1 MDINTLKQIVK
12 DALSEGKYALG
23 TAKLSSKSIDSIA
36 KDFLPKSTLNIEPDK
51 DPFSETADSITVK
64 GKGMDDPFK
73 TMTIEARFYIL
84 NDQAALTLTAKGAA
98 DWKLDKAFPVFAKNL
113 GAQVV
118 FAQTPAPPSLF
129 LLSDKDDKYSEGMTF
144 AGSIDFS
151 KMSAGVASM
160 LGISNELLKGAVHL
174 KNGGKDFESI
184 DFKGTEHK
192 NVNLWIAKDCTVQ
205 LNMLSFALP
214 NPLSKTT
221 GALPYIQLK
230 TIFPFSA
237 NTKKY
242 ELPVAMSITSFKK
255 PMRFEADITSLVDA
269 TLDALSAF
277 AGGADLQKTLPPPSE
292 FHLENILRFK
302 QLYVDIDVEGKKVRD
317 VGMLIGSTS
326 DWKIMEVKSTGKK
339 LYAKDV
345 NLGFV
350 VIDPFAGGKPNAYL
364 NLSGGI
370 QLTEKATL
378 LVAASYPNF
387 RVTGYLAENAEFK
400 IKDFIE
406 QFAGPSPAV
415 PDLEI
420 STLEFNLASGDY
432 SFAVE
437 TNGFWPINDSK
448 SLALIINELGFN
460 LAYKSGALDA
470 GFYGTLMVGKVAIS
484 ITADYTSNA
493 EKKGWKFTGK
503 TGEGQKIP
511 FGEFVTYLAKTFNA
525 GEPPKWVKE
534 MYLQDLDTS
543 LETDTKN
550 FTFHIT
556 GTIPLANNNK
566 LVIKPGFEMKQ
577 LEKKEEYEKIFSCDI
592 FISKAIFHIKATSS
606 PSETSFEAGWEAKDK
621 EGYLQIAD
629 IAHAFGFD
637 EVPEIP
643 EGLDLALK
651 EAKLY
656 YDATKDKE
664 SLVLAAASANYGNA
678 VFVAKK
684 LDGAWTYIFGIEVSP
699 TGIDLAHLPLVGAD
713 MEKIVG
719 PVALKNFKIVIATK
733 DIKDENV
740 KDFNKLIADHA
751 GKDYPT
757 IPEVKEGV
765 QAGVYAAIELL
776 LGKSN
781 TYEIQVSTAKKKPKP
796 EVALVSA
803 AAASATDKNVYW
815 LNLQK
820 NIGPVYLD
828 KVGVGYQSG
837 RVALM
842 LDASLIFAAL
852 KINMIELGASA
863 KLNDIKHP
871 SFELNGLT
879 LAFETGPVKIAG
891 GFLKKEVDGLTQ
903 YFGSAAIGVKAFNLS
918 ALGAYANVDGHPSLF
933 IFAMLTSP
941 PLGGPPAFFITGLA
955 AGFGYNRGLN
965 LPSVDDVATF
975 PLVSGMVPGQENPFK
990 NGDPNDALKV
1000 LVDKKVVPVQ
1010 IGQNWLAAGIQF
1022 TSFELLQSYALLSV
1036 AFGTNLE
1043 IGLLGMST
1051 VSVPPKS
1058 PKTLAFAQLALAVRI
1073 LPDKGLVA
1081 VDAKLTPA
1089 SYIIS
1094 KDAKLTG
1101 GFSFYLWTS
1110 PNEFAGDFVVTLGGY
1125 HPNFEAP
1132 AYYPKVPRL
1141 GLNWVI
1147 NSEISIKGGLYFALT
1162 PACLMAG
1169 GSMEATFKSGGLKA
1183 WFNMGVD
1190 FLIAWKPFHY
1200 EAALYLSFGVSYTF
1214 SLDLLFTT
1222 VTKTITV
1229 SLGADLSVWGPEFA
1243 GVANIHLWIISFKIS
1258 FGATTK
1264 TETKT
1269 ISWDEFKQS
1278 FLPPVNPQN
1287 PNRRLLAASNEEN
1300 ELTTT
1305 FCSSKVSRGL
1315 VLDLSRSAKTESLDW
1330 IVSRNHTTFDTGSLI
1345 PAKTY
1350 QLIIKDVH
1358 GFVVPASQIVVI
1370 NQKDLDDRNLQFG
1383 VGMVD
1388 VENDDFHSDHVIT
1401 LKYDEALNPEIKY
1414 EVKAVISSVPKSMW
1428 DKAVANLKGDST
1440 VEDVLT
1446 GFSITPLAP
1455 TPDES
1460 VPIALENFQYHFE
1473 NYPKI
1478 SMPNRPVI
1486 IPGPDDPDPMA
1497 KMMET
1502 INKSSVSDFRKK
1514 ILENLKSRQ
1523 IDVETDVQVKEI
1535 AESGRDYIF
1544 GGPVLEYNYWKNK

>member
-12 DALSEGKYALG
+12 AALSGGKYALD
-23 TAKLSSKSIDSIA
+23 TANLSSKSIESIA
-36 KDFLPKSTLNIEPDK
+36 KDFFPKSTLNIEPDK
-51 DPFSETADSITVK
+51 DPFIEDGDSITVK
-64 GKGMDDPFK
+64 GKGIDDPFK
-73 TMTIEARFYIL
+73 TMAVEARFYIL
-84 NDQAALTLTAKGAA
+84 AEQAAMTLTAKGAA

-113 GAQVV
+113 GAQIV
-118 FAQTPAPPSLF
+118 FAQTPAPPALF
-129 LLSDKDDKYSEGMTF
+129 LLSDKTEKYEGGMTF
-144 AGSIDFS
+144 EGTIDFS
-151 KMSAGVASM
+151 KMTVGVAEM
-160 LGISNELLKGAVHL
+160 LGISNEYLKGPVKL
-174 KNGGKDFESI
+174 KDGGKKFESI
-184 DFKGTEHK
+184 DFEGTEHK
-192 NVNLWIAKDCTVQ
+192 GVNLWIAKDCTVQ
-205 LNMLSFALP
+205 LKMLSFSLP
-214 NPLSKTT
+214 NPTGKPA

-237 NTKKY
+237 NSRKY
-242 ELPVAMSITSFKK
+242 ELPVAMSVTNFKS

-277 AGGADLQKTLPPPSE
+277 TGGPDLVKTLPTSG
-292 FHLENILRFK
+292 FHIEDVVRFK
-302 QLYVDIDVEGKKVRD
+302 QLYVDVDVQGKKVRD
-317 VGMLIGSTS
+317 VGMQIGSTS
-326 DWKIMEVKSTGKK
+326 DWEILEIKSTGKK
-339 LYAKDV
+339 LVAKDV

-350 VIDPFAGGKPNAYL
+350 VIDPFSGGTPNAYL
-364 NLSGGI
+364 NISGGI

-387 RVTGYLAENAEFK
+387 MVTGYLSENSDFK

-406 QFAGPSPAV
+406 QFAGPSPSV
-415 PDLEI
+415 PDLQI
-420 STLEFNLASGDY
+420 NTLGFNLSSGNY
-432 SFAVE
+432 SFEVA
-437 TNGFWPINDSK
+437 TNGFWPINSNK

-460 LAYKSGALDA
+460 LEYKSSELTA
-470 GFYGTLMVGKVAIS
+470 GFYGTLRVGTVDVS
-484 ITADYTSNA
+484 ITADYSSNTG
-493 EKKGWKFTGK
+493 KKGWKFTGK
-503 TGEGQKIP
+503 TGKDQKIP
-511 FGEFVTYLAKTFNA
+511 FGEFVTYLAKTFKA

-556 GTIPLANNNK
+556 GTIPLANNDK

-577 LEKKEEYEKIFSCDI
+577 LENKDEYEKIFSCDI
-592 FISKAIFHIKATSS
+592 FIGKAIFHIKATSS

-637 EVPEIP
+637 TVPEIP

-656 YDATKDKE
+656 YDATTDKQ

-699 TGIDLAHLPLVGAD
+699 KGIDLAHLPLVGGD
-713 MEKIVG
+713 IEKITG

-740 KDFNKLIADHA
+740 KDFNKLIAEHA
-751 GKDYPT
+751 GTAYPK

-765 QAGVYAAIELL
+765 QAGVYAAINLD
-776 LGKSN
+776 LGKNN
-781 TYEIQVSTAKKKPKP
+781 TYELQVSTASKKKTGQT
-796 EVALVSA
+796 LQLA
-803 AAASATDKNVYW
+803 AESGTDKNVYW

-820 NIGPVYLD
+820 TIGPVYLD
-828 KVGVGYQSG
+828 KAGVGYQSG

-842 LDASLIFAAL
+842 LDASLLFSAL

-879 LAFETGPVKIAG
+879 IAFETGPVKISG
-891 GFLKKEVDGLTQ
+891 GFLKKEVDGFTQ

-918 ALGAYANVDGHPSLF
+918 ALGAYANVGGHPSLF
-933 IFAMLTSP
+933 IFAMMTSP

-1000 LVDKKVVPVQ
+1000 LVEKKVVPVQ

-1051 VSVPPKS
+1051 IAVPPKS

-1101 GFSFYLWTS
+1101 GFAFYLWTS

-1125 HPNFEAP
+1125 HPNFKAP

-1147 NSEISIKGGLYFALT
+1147 NTEISIKGGLYFALT

-1169 GSMEATFKSGGLKA
+1169 GSLEATFKSGGLKA

-1200 EAALYLSFGVSYTF
+1200 EAAMYISFGVSYTF

-1229 SLGADLSVWGPEFA
+1229 SLGADLSIWGPEFA

-1287 PNRRLLAASNEEN
+1287 PKRRLLAASSEDN

-1305 FCSSKVSRGL
+1305 YCSSKVSRGL
-1315 VLDLSRSAKTESLDW
+1315 IRDLTTSEKTETLDW
-1330 IVSRNHTTFDTGSLI
+1330 IVNRNHTTFDTGTLI
-1345 PAKTY
+1345 PAKEY
-1350 QLIIKDVH
+1350 QLIIRDVK
-1358 GFVVPASQIVVI
+1358 GFEVPASKITITNLQ
-1370 NQKDLDDRNLQFG
+1370 DLKDRNLKFG
-1383 VGMVD
+1383 VGLVG
-1388 VENDDFHSDHVIT
+1388 VENDDFDSRHKVI
-1401 LKYDEALNPEIKY
+1401 LEYDEALNQEIMY
-1414 EVKAVISSVPKSMW
+1414 EVTAVLSTVPKSMW
-1428 DKAVANLKGDST
+1428 DKAAAYLSGDST

-1446 GFSITPLAP
+1446 GFTITPLAP
-1455 TPDES
+1455 VPDES
-1460 VPIALENFQYHFE
+1460 VPIGLENFQYHFE
-1473 NYPKI
+1473 DYPKI
-1478 SMPNRPVI
+1478 SSPNRPVI
-1486 IPGPDDPDPMA
+1486 IPGPDDPDPMG

-1502 INKSSVSDFRKK
+1502 INKPSVSDFRKK
-1514 ILENLKSRQ
+1514 ILENLKNRQ
-1523 IDVETDVQVKEI
+1523 IDVETDVRVAEI